1 MARIECPRC
10 LRPLSAC
17 YCKGLEPE
25 KACIDLLIVQHPS
38 ETRHPINS
46 ARIASLGISNCN
58 ILVGEDFTESKALEK
73 QLANRH
79 ACLLFP
85 SENAVTVKA
94 YTAIHAIPE
103 LCVILDGTWR
113 KAKKIYYLNPV
124 LQELPALTLS
134 ETQTSAYTIRKTP
147 GKGALSTIEATVA
160 LLRETSQKPDEHQ
173 NCLDA
178 FDRMINA
185 QISVMQK
192 TMGKEAFEKYYA
204 NKVNSPAG
212 RSTQN

>member
-58 ILVGEDFTESKALEK
+58 ILVGENFTESKALEK

-85 SENAVTVKA
+85 SENAVTVKT
-94 YTAIHAIPE
+94 YTATHAKPE

-124 LQELPALTLS
+124 LQKLPALTLS
-134 ETQTSAYTIRKTP
+134 EAHTSAYTIRKTP

-160 LLRETSQKPDEHQ
+160 LLRETSKKPDQHQ

-178 FDRMINA
+178 FNRMINA
-185 QISVMQK
+185 QIIA
-192 TMGKEAFEKYYA
+192 MGKDTFEKNYA
-204 NKVNSPAG
+204 SRANSPE
-212 RSTQN
+212 R